1 MNTLNYEDKVLA
13 AGAYAF
19 FIPSL
24 YIVLT
29 KKRRNKLLSF
39 HAAQAL
45 FLWLS
50 ILLIF
55 ILLRTALSLIW
66 ALAYLPFLEWL
77 ANLGRLL
84 ILSYALYCGSRVFL
98 EEKHRIPYL
107 NFLAEALS

>member
-24 YIVLT
+24 YVILT
-29 KKRRNKLLSF
+29 KKRRNKLLAF

-45 FLWLS
+45 FLWIG
-50 ILLIF
+50 ILLAFIF
-55 ILLRTALSLIW
+55 LRLILNLIW

-77 ANLGRLL
+77 ANLVRLL

-98 EEKHRIPYL
+98 EEKYRIPLL
-107 NFLAEALS
+107 NVPAEGLS

>member
-24 YIVLT
+24 YIILT
-29 KKRRNKLLSF
+29 KKRRNKLLAF

-45 FLWLS
+45 LLWLS

-55 ILLRTALSLIW
+55 ILLRTSLSLIW
-66 ALAYLPFLEWL
+66 VLAYLPFLEWL
-77 ANLGRLL
+77 ANLVRLL
-84 ILSYALYCGSRVFL
+84 ILAYALYCGSRIFM
-98 EEKHRIPYL
+98 EEKYRIPYL

>member
-24 YIVLT
+24 YVILT
-29 KKRRNKLLSF
+29 KKRRNKLLAF

-45 FLWLS
+45 FLWMG
-50 ILLIF
+50 ILLAF
-55 ILLRTALSLIW
+55 ILLRLILNLIW

-77 ANLGRLL
+77 ANLVRLL
-84 ILSYALYCGSRVFL
+84 ILSYAFYCASRVFL
-98 EEKHRIPYL
+98 EEKYRIPMI
-107 NFLAEALS
+107 NVPAENLS